1 MFILLDDVSNK
12 TLGISLV
19 SRPEI
24 PSAEQI
30 VEYIEVDGRHGSL
43 TKKGSYKN
51 ITIPM
56 EFSFM
61 GIQKT
66 VKQMLREV
74 KGWVLNKENLVFS
87 DDPNF
92 YYEVKN
98 IVVNSTVNDVD
109 IYGRVAIDFVCSPFQ
124 YQITT
129 PITLNEAAV
138 LVNSG
143 TIEAE
148 PLIKVFGLG
157 DVTVTV
163 NGQMFKLNGMADY
176 ISVDCELKEAHR
188 NKTSRNSNMVGEF
201 PVFIPGQNTI
211 SFSSN
216 VTKLVIEPRW
226 RYI

>member
-1 MFILLDDVSNK
+1 MFILLDGVSNK

-24 PSAEQI
+24 PSTEQI

-43 TKKGSYKN
+43 TKKGSYKD
-51 ITIPM
+51 ITIST

-61 GIQKT
+61 SIQNT

-74 KGWVLNKENLVFS
+74 KHWILNKEKLGFS

-98 IVVNSTVNDVD
+98 IVVKSTVNDID

-124 YQITT
+124 YETVNS
-129 PITLNEAAV
+129 ITLTAAAS
-138 LVNSG
+138 LVNPG
-143 TIEAE
+143 TIDSE
-148 PLIKVFGLG
+148 PLIKVFGVG
-157 DVTVTV
+157 DVTVIV
-163 NGQMFKLNGMADY
+163 NDLMFKLNGMADY

-188 NKTSRNSNMVGEF
+188 NKTSRNSNMSGEF